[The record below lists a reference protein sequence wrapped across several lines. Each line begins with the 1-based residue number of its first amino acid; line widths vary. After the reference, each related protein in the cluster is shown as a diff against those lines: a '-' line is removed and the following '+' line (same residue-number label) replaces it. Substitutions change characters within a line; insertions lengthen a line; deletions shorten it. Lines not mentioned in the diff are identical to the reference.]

1 MADNQNVIMRII
13 SHYKLVV
20 DTARESVE
28 KEVNEYL
35 QHHGYELYGSP
46 FSCANSYAQALIKY
60 TRSASSEMP
69 STLQR

>member
-1 MADNQNVIMRII
+1 MADNQDAIMRTI
-13 SHYKLVV
+13 SHYKLIV

-35 QHHGYELYGSP
+35 QRHGYELYGSP
-46 FSCANSYAQALIKY
+46 FSCANSYAQALIKH
-60 TRSASSEMP
+60 TRSVSSEMP